1 MAMME
6 NEEPI
11 RKLAEER
18 LKHKGSSPLLRHFEE
33 IQRLIYQKEV
43 REVEQELQI
52 DEIRRAYQT
61 QLEAS
66 RNRHIELYD
75 SAPVGYFTLDQNGLI
90 IEVNRTGSELLEMEK
105 GYLIKTPFSLYVAD
119 EDQSLFQDYR
129 IRLFKSEQ
137 RESCEIKLMKKDRT
151 LFYAQIDSIVVME
164 FDGTIRCR
172 CIISDITARKE
183 AEETFREIGKRYRTI
198 FDLAPVGIARVDRE
212 GRSIESNQALQ
223 EMLGYSGEE
232 LGRMVFTQMT
242 YPEDVA
248 KEWALFQELI
258 QGKTERYQ
266 LEKRYY
272 RRNGGI
278 IWGNLI
284 VSLVRDSGG
293 EPQFAI
299 SMAQD
304 ITRQKQ
310 VENDINT
317 MNEALRE
324 KTVRIEEVS
333 QARNR
338 FFSYISHELKT
349 PVNSIIGFIQLLR
362 NGTYG
367 PVNAEQLKIMTR
379 IYGNTEDLVRLINN
393 ILDLARIESGKMKPK
408 VIETNLPE
416 LLEKVSITFEP
427 LLREKGLTLHKRISP
442 SFPSRFPTDPLM
454 IRSLLTNLLS
464 NAVKFTHQG
473 SIGINLYPIT
483 EPKGFQIV
491 VLDTGVGMEPQRLE
505 RLFEEYQQLDA
516 AEEASG
522 EYARG
527 SGLGLA
533 IVKKIVDSLG
543 GKIAVESV
551 FGQGTTF
558 TIDIPEQPIAS

>member
-52 DEIRRAYQT
+52 DEIRRAYQA

-137 RESCEIKLMKKDRT
+137 RESCEIKLMKKEKKP
-151 LFYAQIDSIVVME
+151 FYAQIDSIVVME

-172 CIISDITARKE
+172 CIVSDITARKG

-272 RRNGGI
+272 RRDGGI

-284 VSLVRDSGG
+284 VSLVRGAGG

-299 SMAQD
+299 SMAKD
-304 ITRQKQ
+304 ITSRKR
-310 VENDINT
+310 VENEIKT

-324 KTVRIEEVS
+324 KTARIEEVS

-367 PVNAEQLKIMTR
+367 PVNSEQSKIMTR

-408 VIETNLPE
+408 IIETNLPE

-427 LLREKGLTLHKRISP
+427 LLREKGLTLQKNISF

-473 SIGINLYPIT
+473 SIGIDLYHIAD
-483 EPKGFQIV
+483 PKGFQIIV
-491 VLDTGVGMEPQRLE
+491 RDTGVGMDPQRLD
-505 RLFEEYQQLDA
+505 RLFEEYQQVGA
-516 AEEASG
+516 VEEVSG

-543 GKIAVESV
+543 GKIAVESM

-558 TIDIPEQPIAS
+558 TIDIPEQPTTP